1 MGTLRYG
8 VHRVL
13 EDAATEMIR
22 RSLIGVNGHEAKRD
36 VLTPWKERDRKS
48 REVFVP
54 SGTPDPALRVG
65 NFNRALS
72 PVSHLNSVNGSA
84 RPRRRQSSLAKFVE
98 EHQAMQE
105 IEDHACG

>member
-8 VHRVL
+8 THRVL
-13 EDAATEMIR
+13 EDAGTELIR

-36 VLTPWKERDRKS
+36 VLTPWKERDRRS

-54 SGTPDPALRVG
+54 SGTPDPALRIG
-65 NFNRALS
+65 NFHRVAS
-72 PVSHLNSVNGSA
+72 PTSHLNSVQGSV
-84 RPRRRQSSLAKFVE
+84 RPRRRSTLAKFVE

-105 IEDHACG
+105 VDDSARG